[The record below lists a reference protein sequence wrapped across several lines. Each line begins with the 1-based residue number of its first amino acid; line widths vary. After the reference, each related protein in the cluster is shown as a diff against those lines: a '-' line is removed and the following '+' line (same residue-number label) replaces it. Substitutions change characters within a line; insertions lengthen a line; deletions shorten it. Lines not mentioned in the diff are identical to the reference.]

1 MNPDQKQK
9 QIFEPLKLTNLTLKN
24 RIIRS
29 ATAEAIAS
37 PDGSIDEKAYS
48 RYEELSKGGV
58 GAIITGFTSVASNDS
73 RSEGIMR
80 LSDDKLIPQYKQLT
94 DIVHKDNCPILAQLA
109 LGAFYNNDGVE
120 INPDDMTLEDIKKVV
135 DLFISAAERAKK
147 ANFDGI
153 QIHAAHFFFLSKFIS
168 PLKNHRN
175 DEYGG
180 STEKRSKILVDIL
193 TGIKKLNLGLHIS
206 IKINSN
212 DFEEGGNDENEC
224 IKICKILEKEGIDS
238 VEISG
243 NGSSRMKIK
252 PHVNEAYFLD
262 CAKKVA
268 EEVNIPIALVGGIR
282 SRKTMQNILDSTKI
296 QIISLSRPLNCDPEF
311 PKKMES
317 GDIEDCRCISCNGC
331 YKYNCHKCVVF
342 KKKK

>member
-1 MNPDQKQK
+1 
-9 QIFEPLKLTNLTLKN
+9 
-24 RIIRS
+24 
-29 ATAEAIAS
+29 
-37 PDGSIDEKAYS
+37 
-48 RYEELSKGGV
+48 
-58 GAIITGFTSVASNDS
+58 
-73 RSEGIMR
+73 MR
-80 LSDDKLIPQYKQLT
+80 LSDDKLIQQYKQLT
-94 DIVHKDNCPILAQLA
+94 DIVHKDNCPILVQLA

-238 VEISG
+238 IEISG

-252 PHVNEAYFLD
+252 PHVNKAYFLD
-262 CAKKVA
+262 WSKKVA
-268 EEVNIPIALVGGIR
+268 EEVNIPVALVGGIR

-311 PKKMES
+311 TKKMES
-317 GDIEDCRCISCNGC
+317 GDIEDSRCISCNGC
-331 YKYNCHKCVVF
+331 YKSNCHECVVF

>member
-1 MNPDQKQK
+1 MNPNQKQK

-24 RIIRS
+24 RILRS
-29 ATAEAIAS
+29 ATAEAIAT

-58 GAIITGFTSVASNDS
+58 GAIITGFTSVASNDGK
-73 RSEGIMR
+73 SEGIMR
-80 LSDDKLIPQYKQLT
+80 LSDDKLIQQYKQLT
-94 DIVHKDNCPILAQLA
+94 DIVHKDNCPILVQLA

-153 QIHAAHFFFLSKFIS
+153 QIHSAHFFFLSKFIS

-238 VEISG
+238 IEISG

-296 QIISLSRPLNCDPEF
+296 QIISLSRPLNFDPEF
-311 PKKMES
+311 PKKMER
-317 GDIEDCRCISCNGC
+317 GDIEDSRCISCNGC
-331 YKYNCHKCVVF
+331 YKSNCHKCVVF

>member
-1 MNPDQKQK
+1 
-9 QIFEPLKLTNLTLKN
+9 
-24 RIIRS
+24 
-29 ATAEAIAS
+29 
-37 PDGSIDEKAYS
+37 
-48 RYEELSKGGV
+48 
-58 GAIITGFTSVASNDS
+58 
-73 RSEGIMR
+73 MR

-238 VEISG
+238 IEISG

-317 GDIEDCRCISCNGC
+317 GDIEDSRCISCNGC
-331 YKYNCHKCVVF
+331 YKSNCHKCVVF

>member
-1 MNPDQKQK
+1 
-9 QIFEPLKLTNLTLKN
+9 
-24 RIIRS
+24 
-29 ATAEAIAS
+29 
-37 PDGSIDEKAYS
+37 
-48 RYEELSKGGV
+48 
-58 GAIITGFTSVASNDS
+58 
-73 RSEGIMR
+73 MR
-80 LSDDKLIPQYKQLT
+80 VSDDKLIQQYKQLT

-238 VEISG
+238 IEISG

-282 SRKTMQNILDSTKI
+282 SRKTMQKILVINI
-296 QIISLSRPLNCDPEF
+296 F
-311 PKKMES
+311 
-317 GDIEDCRCISCNGC
+317 
-331 YKYNCHKCVVF
+331 
-342 KKKK
+342 

>member
-1 MNPDQKQK
+1 MNPNQKQK

-24 RIIRS
+24 RIHRS
-29 ATAEAIAS
+29 ATVEAIAT

-58 GAIITGFTSVASNDS
+58 GAIITGFTSVASNDGK
-73 RSEGIMR
+73 SEGIMR
-80 LSDDKLIPQYKQLT
+80 LSDDKLIQQYKQLT
-94 DIVHKDNCPILAQLA
+94 DIVHKDNCPILVQLA

-153 QIHAAHFFFLSKFIS
+153 QIHSAHFFFLSKFIS

-193 TGIKKLNLGLHIS
+193 TGIKQLNLGLHIS

-238 VEISG
+238 IEISG

-317 GDIEDCRCISCNGC
+317 GDIEDSRCISCNGC
-331 YKYNCHKCVVF
+331 YKSNCHKCVVF

>member
-24 RIIRS
+24 RILRS
-29 ATAEAIAS
+29 ATAEAIAT

-58 GAIITGFTSVASNDS
+58 GAIITGFTSVASNDG

-120 INPDDMTLEDIKKVV
+120 INPDDMTLEDIKTVV

-180 STEKRSKILVDIL
+180 TTEKRSKILVDIL

-238 VEISG
+238 IEISG

-317 GDIEDCRCISCNGC
+317 GDIEDSRCISCNGC
-331 YKYNCHKCVVF
+331 YKSNCHKCVVF